1 MRRTPSTLED
11 GSVLRSRQVVLA
23 AAAAGAAALLIG
35 STLAVLTLRPAV
47 VDSDGDGVPD
57 SVEAATQRTVVAAT
71 AGDTFTIVSRLAS
84 APYQDQFE
92 VSYQAGTFLVT
103 YERARGSDSSYQL
116 ELRNLVE
123 WVDRNRNNRIDP
135 GETIRVGTTLG
146 TTASANAP
154 GTKTEVASPDGGPVK
169 ELPNRTKTAT
179 MPLQVTTP

>member
-71 AGDTFTIVSRLAS
+71 AGDAFRIASRLAS
-84 APYQDQFE
+84 ASFQDQFE
-92 VSYQAGTFLVT
+92 VSYDAGTFNVT
-103 YERARGSDSSYQL
+103 YNRSRGSDSSYQL

-135 GETIRVGTTLG
+135 GEI
-146 TTASANAP
+146 
-154 GTKTEVASPDGGPVK
+154 
-169 ELPNRTKTAT
+169 
-179 MPLQVTTP
+179 